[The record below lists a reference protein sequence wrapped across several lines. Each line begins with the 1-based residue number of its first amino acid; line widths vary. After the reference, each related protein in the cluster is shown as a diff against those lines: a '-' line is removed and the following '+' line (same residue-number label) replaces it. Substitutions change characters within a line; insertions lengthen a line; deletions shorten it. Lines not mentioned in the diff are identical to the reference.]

1 MIFLQWGSQVLVDH
15 LREDLQLETLAIL
28 EKDCE
33 IQTKMD
39 EAAVV
44 VERRI
49 WIPCLD
55 QSSYVLYSGLELHAQ
70 YSGHAKPL
78 RHQMSPE
85 SFVENFLAVHHG
97 DKRHPK
103 DESRYNPLTQKTLAA
118 VHKRH

>member
-1 MIFLQWGSQVLVDH
+1 VDLNLTHFFALEQDCSFGLMIFLQWGSQVLVDH

-49 WIPCLD
+49 
-55 QSSYVLYSGLELHAQ
+55 
-70 YSGHAKPL
+70 
-78 RHQMSPE
+78 
-85 SFVENFLAVHHG
+85 
-97 DKRHPK
+97 
-103 DESRYNPLTQKTLAA
+103 
-118 VHKRH
+118 